1 MRSLRY
7 MCMAFFIIFSTFPA
21 YEAVAAEGSIEM
33 KVKLRNYLG
42 NQTSVTVTA
51 TGDYLTFDGELFIK
65 SGEELTVKV
74 EAGKLVVYK
83 NTKKLETYSS
93 FTATP
98 VKEDSLLTINNR
110 QYPGSMEFTVE
121 GGYVRPINHVHIE
134 EYVKGVVPKEMPA
147 LWHIE
152 ALKAQ
157 TIAARTY
164 ALRFQSKVIDDTVSY
179 QVYGGADGHDRSN
192 LAVKQTT
199 GLVIKHDGKLIE
211 ALFSSS
217 NGGMTELNSN
227 VWMSGKP
234 LAYLD
239 IKEDPFDPKIKWSV
253 TLDKQQIDLSKKDL
267 SKPGDWWT
275 SVKEKDT
282 AVVPNLKSW
291 LQSNGYNKKDI
302 KITDIPV
309 LALSDRTSGGRVTK
323 GSIQMNFYVKD
334 MLDEK
339 GKLVQQTV
347 TELNVPASKI
357 RAMVGADKMKSYL
370 VVDSTSTNSERI
382 SIDGLGFG
390 HGVGMSQ
397 YGAKYRAEFGQTFQ
411 EILGFY
417 YPNTTIVRE
426 YADAEPE
433 QEPAVNKDTTAP
445 SITAV
450 KATEDYSNNKVG
462 ITYSMNEDAIVSL
475 TIKDGMGNVVATP
488 VREQALKKGS
498 QSATWNIKDVSSGT
512 YTAEIIATDRGRNRS
527 TVIWAIKVSK
537 DTTAPKITTIDTSGN
552 YSTEKASISYHIN
565 EDAKVTV
572 QIKNSKGQVIA
583 TPTNAKSLKKGNH
596 SATWNFQ
603 NVSNGSYTALII
615 ASDASDNQR
624 TATTKINIKK
634 TTGKVTATVL
644 NIREKAN
651 TTSKIVGKLKKNQTV
666 TILAQQGS
674 WYKVKYGTKSG
685 YVSKTYIKK

>member
-1 MRSLRY
+1 
-7 MCMAFFIIFSTFPA
+7 MAFFIIFSTYPA
-21 YEAVAAEGSIEM
+21 NEAVAAEGSTEM
-33 KVKLRNYLG
+33 KVKLKNFLG
-42 NQTSVTVTA
+42 NQTTVTISA
-51 TGDYLTFDGELFIK
+51 TGDYLTSDGEVLIQ
-65 SGEELTVKV
+65 SGEELKVKV
-74 EAGKLVVYK
+74 EDGKLAVYK
-83 NTKKLETYSS
+83 NTMKLETYSS

-98 VKEDSLLTINNR
+98 VKEDSQLSINNR
-110 QYPGSMEFTVE
+110 PYPGSLEFMVE
-121 GGYVRPINHVHIE
+121 GGYIRPINHVQIE
-134 EYVKGVVPKEMPA
+134 EYVKGVVPREMPA

-192 LAVKQTT
+192 LAVEQTR

-227 VWMSGKP
+227 VWTSGKP

-239 IKEDPFDPKIKWSV
+239 IKEDPFDPKTKWSV
-253 TLDKQQIDLSKKDL
+253 ALDKQQIDVSKIDV

-282 AVVPNLKSW
+282 TVVANLKKW
-291 LQSNGYNKKDI
+291 LQGNGYSKKDI

-309 LALSDRTSGGRVTK
+309 LALTDKTSGGRVTK

-334 MLDEK
+334 MVNDNGELE
-339 GKLVQQTV
+339 QQTI

-357 RAMVGADKMKSYL
+357 RAMVGTDKMKSYL
-370 VVDSTSTNSERI
+370 VVDSSSTNSEKI

-397 YGAKYRAEFGQTFQ
+397 YGAKYRAEFGQTYQ

-426 YADAEPE
+426 YADTEPE
-433 QEPAVNKDTTAP
+433 QEPVVNKDTTAP

-450 KATEDYSNNKVG
+450 KATADYSNNKIS
-462 ITYSMNEDAIVSL
+462 ITYSVNEDANVSL
-475 TIKDGMGNVVATP
+475 MIKDGKGNVVATP
-488 VREQALKKGS
+488 VREQALQKGS
-498 QSATWNIKDVSSGT
+498 QSATWNIKGVSSGT
-512 YTAEIIATDRGRNRS
+512 YTAEFNATDRGGNKG
-527 TVIWAIKVSK
+527 TLTKKIKVSK
-537 DTTAPKITTIDTSGN
+537 DATAPNITSIDTSGN

-572 QIKNSKGQVIA
+572 QVKNSKGIVIA
-583 TPTNAKSLKKGNH
+583 TPTIAKSLKKGNQ
-596 SATWNFQ
+596 SATWDFK
-603 NVSNGSYTALII
+603 NVSNGTYTALIT

-624 TATTKINIKK
+624 TAITKINIKK

-666 TILAQQGS
+666 TILAQQGN

>member
-1 MRSLRY
+1 
-7 MCMAFFIIFSTFPA
+7 MAFFIIFSTFPA
-21 YEAVAAEGSIEM
+21 YEAVAAEGSTEM

-51 TGDYLTFDGELFIK
+51 TGDYLTSDGEPFIK

-74 EAGKLVVYK
+74 ETGRLVVYK
-83 NTKKLETYSS
+83 NAKKMEAYSS

-110 QYPGSMEFTVE
+110 PYPGSLEFTVE

-134 EYVKGVVPKEMPA
+134 EYIKGVVPREMPG

-152 ALKAQ
+152 AVKAQ

-179 QVYGGADGHDRSN
+179 QVYGGADGHDQSN
-192 LAVKQTT
+192 LAVEQTK

-227 VWMSGKP
+227 VWTSGKP

-253 TLDKQQIDLSKKDL
+253 SLDKQQIDLFKKDL

-309 LALSDRTSGGRVTK
+309 LALSDKTSGGRVTK
-323 GSIQMNFYVKD
+323 GSIQLNFYVKD

-357 RAMVGADKMKSYL
+357 RAMVGTDKMKSYL
-370 VVDSTSTNSERI
+370 VVDSISTNSERV

-397 YGAKYRAEFGQTFQ
+397 YGAKYRAEFGQTYQ

-417 YPNTTIVRE
+417 YPNTTIVME

-433 QEPAVNKDTTAP
+433 QEPVVDKDTTAP

-450 KATEDYSNNKVG
+450 KATADYSNNKVG

-527 TVIWAIKVSK
+527 TVIRAIKVSK

-572 QIKNSKGQVIA
+572 QIKNSKGVVIA
-583 TPTNAKSLKKGNH
+583 TPTSAKSLKKGNQ
-596 SATWNFQ
+596 SVTWDFK
-603 NVSNGSYTALII
+603 NVSNGTYTALIT

-666 TILAQQGS
+666 TILAQQGN

>member
-1 MRSLRY
+1 
-7 MCMAFFIIFSTFPA
+7 MAFFIIFSTFPA
-21 YEAVAAEGSIEM
+21 YEAVAAEGSTEM

-51 TGDYLTFDGELFIK
+51 TGDYLTSDGELFIK

-74 EAGKLVVYK
+74 EAGKLAVYK
-83 NTKKLETYSS
+83 NTKKLETYVS

-98 VKEDSLLTINNR
+98 VKEDSLFSINNR
-110 QYPGSMEFTVE
+110 PYPGSLEFTVE

-134 EYVKGVVPKEMPA
+134 EYVKGVVPREMPA

-192 LAVKQTT
+192 LAVEQTK

-227 VWMSGKP
+227 VWTSGKP

-239 IKEDPFDPKIKWSV
+239 IKEDPFDPKTKWSV
-253 TLDKQQIDLSKKDL
+253 ALDKQQIDLSKKDL

-282 AVVPNLKSW
+282 AVVPNLKNW

-309 LALSDRTSGGRVTK
+309 LALSDKTSGGRVTK

-334 MLDEK
+334 MFDEK

-357 RAMVGADKMKSYL
+357 RAMVGTDRMKSYL

-397 YGAKYRAEFGQTFQ
+397 YGAKYRAEFGQTYQ

-426 YADAEPE
+426 YADTEPV
-433 QEPAVNKDTTAP
+433 VNKDTIAP

-450 KATEDYSNNKVG
+450 KATGDYFNNKVG
-462 ITYSMNEDAIVSL
+462 ITYGMNEDAVVSL
-475 TIKDGMGNVVATP
+475 TIKDGKGNVVATP
-488 VREQALKKGS
+488 VLEQALKKGS

-512 YTAEIIATDRGRNRS
+512 YIAEIIATDRGGNKG
-527 TVIWAIKVSK
+527 TVTQVIQVSK
-537 DTTAPKITTIDTSGN
+537 DTTAPKITSIDTSGN

-572 QIKNSKGQVIA
+572 QIKNSKGIVIA
-583 TPTNAKSLKKGNH
+583 TPTSAKSLKKGNQ
-596 SATWNFQ
+596 SAIWNFK
-603 NVSNGSYTALII
+603 NVSNGTYTALIT

-624 TATTKINIKK
+624 MATTKITIKK

-666 TILAQQGS
+666 TILAQQGN

>member
-21 YEAVAAEGSIEM
+21 YEAAAAEGSTEM
-33 KVKLRNYLG
+33 KVKLKNFLG
-42 NQTSVTVTA
+42 NQTTVTISA
-51 TGDYLTFDGELFIK
+51 TGDYQTSDGEVFIQ

-74 EAGKLVVYK
+74 EDGKLAVYK
-83 NTKKLETYSS
+83 NAKKLETFAS
-93 FTATP
+93 FIATP
-98 VKEDSLLTINNR
+98 IKEDSLFSINNR
-110 QYPGSMEFTVE
+110 PYAGSLEFTVE
-121 GGYVRPINHVHIE
+121 GGYIRPINHVHIE
-134 EYVKGVVPKEMPA
+134 EYVKGVVPREMPA
-147 LWHIE
+147 LWHME

-192 LAVKQTT
+192 LAVEQTT

-227 VWMSGKP
+227 VWTSGKP

-239 IKEDPFDPKIKWSV
+239 IKEDPFDPKTKWSV
-253 TLDKQQIDLSKKDL
+253 ALDKQQIDVSKIDV

-282 AVVPNLKSW
+282 TVVPNLKKW
-291 LQSNGYNKKDI
+291 LQGNGYSKKDI

-309 LALSDRTSGGRVTK
+309 LALTDKTSGGRVTK

-334 MLDEK
+334 LVNDK
-339 GKLVQQTV
+339 GELVQQTV
-347 TELNVPASKI
+347 TEMNVPASKI
-357 RAMVGADKMKSYL
+357 RAMVGTDKMKSYL
-370 VVDSTSTNSERI
+370 VVDSTATNAEKI

-397 YGAKYRAEFGQTFQ
+397 YGAKYRAEFGQTYQ

-417 YPNTTIVRE
+417 YPNTALVRE
-426 YADAEPE
+426 YAEPE
-433 QEPAVNKDTTAP
+433 QEPVVNKDTTAP

-450 KATEDYSNNKVG
+450 KTTADYSNNKIG
-462 ITYSMNEDAIVSL
+462 ITYSMNEDATVSL
-475 TIKDGMGNVVATP
+475 SIKDGKGSVVDMP

-498 QSATWNIKDVSSGT
+498 QSATWNIKGVSSGT
-512 YTAEIIATDRGRNRS
+512 YTVEIIAIDRGRNKG
-527 TVIWAIKVSK
+527 TLTKKVKVSK
-537 DTTAPKITTIDTSGN
+537 DKTAPNITSIDTSGN

-572 QIKNSKGQVIA
+572 QIKNNKGIVIA
-583 TPTNAKSLKKGNH
+583 TPTSAKSLKKGNQ
-596 SATWNFQ
+596 SVTWDFK
-603 NVSNGSYTALII
+603 NVSNGTYTALIT
-615 ASDASDNQR
+615 ASDTSDNQR

-651 TTSKIVGKLKKNQTV
+651 TTSKIVDKLKKNQTV
-666 TILAQQGS
+666 TILAQQGN